1 MNNRKVIG
9 ALATAVV
16 VALVVAGLFAIGSPA
31 TARKYK
37 ADQERRIRLDQIHYV
52 LSTHVR
58 EEGSLPRSLEE
69 IDEQSLMHAGYG
81 GDVRKDPESGEF
93 FDYTRRSDREYE
105 ICAAFE
111 TDSDD
116 RRSQDFGGYP
126 GGFDHDAERTCFE
139 REITDQDVES
149 APGFGIDERFPGPVP
164 PKPVPPLPDSGPVNP
179 SPLPTGSPAESPTP
193 SPSSV

>member
-52 LSTHVR
+52 LSAHVR
-58 EEGSLPRSLEE
+58 EEGTLPRSLEE
-69 IDEQSLMHAGYG
+69 MDAELLRQVGYG
-81 GDVRKDPESGEF
+81 GDARKDPESGEF

-105 ICAAFE
+105 VCANFE
-111 TDSDD
+111 TESDD
-116 RRSQDFGGYP
+116 RRSSDFGGYP
-126 GGFDHDAERTCFE
+126 GGFNHEAERTCFE
-139 REITDQDVES
+139 RQITEQDIGS
-149 APGFGIDERFPGPVP
+149 APGFGIGEPFPRPVP
-164 PKPVPPLPDSGPVNP
+164 GKPVPSETADP
-179 SPLPTGSPAESPTP
+179 SPSATEPPAESPTP
-193 SPSSV
+193 SPASV

>member
-1 MNNRKVIG
+1 VKNRKVIG

-37 ADQERRIRLDQIHYV
+37 ADQERRIRMEQIHYV
-52 LSTHVR
+52 LSAHVR
-58 EEGSLPRSLEE
+58 EEGALPRSLEE

-81 GDVRKDPESGEF
+81 GDVRRDPESGEF
-93 FDYTRRSDREYE
+93 FDYTRESDREYE
-105 ICAAFE
+105 ICADFE

-116 RRSQDFGGYP
+116 RRSQDFGGFP
-126 GGFDHDAERTCFE
+126 GGFDHEAERTCFE

-149 APGFGIDERFPGPVP
+149 SPDFGIGEPFPRPIP
-164 PKPVPPLPDSGPVNP
+164 PKPVPRDTDGGTVNP
-179 SPLPTGSPAESPTP
+179 SPLPTDEATESP
-193 SPSSV
+193 SPSPASV